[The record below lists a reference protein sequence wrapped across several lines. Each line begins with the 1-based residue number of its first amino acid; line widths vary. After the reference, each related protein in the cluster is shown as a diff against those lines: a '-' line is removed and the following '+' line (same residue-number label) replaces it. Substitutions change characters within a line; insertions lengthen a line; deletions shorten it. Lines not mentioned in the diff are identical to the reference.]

1 MDHSPAPDP
10 FTISSLEA
18 LARHYEAPRELVLKK
33 VAPRLDD
40 TARAFIAASPFCIL
54 SSIGSHGPHATPRG
68 DAPGFVACL
77 EDGSLAL
84 PDRRGNNRLDALRDI
99 IEDPRVALLFLIPG
113 VGEALRVGGTARITA
128 DPALCAGFVER
139 GKTPASVILVTPNAV
154 YMQCAKSIVRSRLW
168 GDTPRPAG
176 VPTAGQMIASHTGG
190 MVDPAAHDAAAPA
203 RLAETLY

>member
-10 FTISSLEA
+10 FAISSLEA

-54 SSIGSHGPHATPRG
+54 STIGSHGPHATPRG

-154 YMQCAKSIVRSRLW
+154 YMQMREIHCAL
-168 GDTPRPAG
+168 TPLGRY
-176 VPTAGQMIASHTGG
+176 
-190 MVDPAAHDAAAPA
+190 AAPGRRA
-203 RLAETLY
+203 DSGADDRISHRRHGGPGRA